1 MSRISSSQ
9 PVCWLFC
16 NVIDNYG
23 DIGVAWRLAQGL
35 TRELGW
41 QIYLW
46 LDDEAALR
54 TLSPTLPALPCQHE
68 NIHIEKWQPSIHA
81 NGLSNTPPPNVAIET
96 FACDLPP
103 EVCQIIRKHDA
114 LWLNWEYLSAEE
126 SNERLHSLPSLQT
139 DGRQKYFWFMGFSEK
154 SGGLLRE
161 KNYAESHPISTDDIR
176 RQLLL
181 PVKKTP
187 EWLWFGYKSEVWA
200 KWLDT
205 LECLS
210 NYPVTLL
217 LAGSQIIES
226 LKESKAVPQDAL
238 QYDGNTFQTASV
250 TLVKIPFVP
259 QKNFDHLLHTVDGAI
274 VRGEDSF
281 VRAQFSGKP
290 FFWHIYPQQENTHL
304 DKLDAFW
311 QRAYTHYP
319 PDIVNAHHILS
330 DELNGAHRL
339 SNTQRLAALQ
349 ILTGQ
354 MPQWQAAASAW
365 QQTLFK
371 QPSAFEKLAKFT
383 EDKLK

>member
-1 MSRISSSQ
+1 MSLIPSIQ

-35 TRELGW
+35 THELGW
-41 QIYLW
+41 QVYLW
-46 LDDEAALR
+46 LDDETALR
-54 TLSPTLPALPCQHE
+54 TLCPTLPSLPCQYE
-68 NIHIEKWQPSIHA
+68 NIRIQKWQPAIHA
-81 NGLSNTPPPNVAIET
+81 EGLTNTPPPTVAIET

-103 EVCQIIRKHDA
+103 EVCQIIRKHNA

-126 SNERLHSLPSLQT
+126 SNERLHGLSSLQT
-139 DGRQKYFWFMGFSEK
+139 DGGQKYFWFMGFSEK

-161 KNYAESHPISTDDIR
+161 KNYAESKYMVAGNMR

-205 LECLS
+205 LRYLS
-210 NYPVTLL
+210 SPVTLL
-217 LAGSQIIES
+217 LAGNQIIES
-226 LKESKAVPQDAL
+226 LKESKHIPQNAL
-238 QYDGNTFQTASV
+238 QYDGDTFQMASV
-250 TLVKIPFVP
+250 TLVKIPFIP
-259 QKNFDHLLHTVDGAI
+259 QKDFDHLLHMVDSAI

-290 FFWHIYPQQENTHL
+290 FLWHIYPQQENIHL
-304 DKLDAFW
+304 DKLSAFW
-311 QRAYTHYP
+311 QRVYAYYP
-319 PDIVNAHHILS
+319 TDIIHAHNALS
-330 DELNGAHRL
+330 DELNGARQL
-339 SNTQRLAALQ
+339 NNTQRLAAWQEL
-349 ILTGQ
+349 IGQ
-354 MPQWQAAASAW
+354 MPRWHVATSAW

-371 QPSAFEKLAKFT
+371 QPSAFEKLAKFA